1 MEKKVYLSP
10 KIEVLYVAVEQGFAA
25 SSTFNGSPGFG
36 SGFSDESD
44 WG

>member
-25 SSTFNGSPGFG
+25 SGTADDDSFVPPFIP
-36 SGFSDESD
+36 
-44 WG
+44 